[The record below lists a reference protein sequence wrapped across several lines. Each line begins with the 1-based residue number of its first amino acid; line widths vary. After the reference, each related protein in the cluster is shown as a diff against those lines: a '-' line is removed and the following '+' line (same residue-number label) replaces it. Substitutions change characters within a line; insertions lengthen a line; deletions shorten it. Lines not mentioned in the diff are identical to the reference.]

1 MESFNHKYENYTNAL
16 TRLKEALNI
25 QDPDE
30 VQIDGIIQ
38 RFEFT
43 FELAWKTIK
52 EYLEFMGIDISDMVG
67 PRGVLKA
74 AFEEGIIYD
83 GDLWIKMMEARNNM
97 SHRYDYEESR
107 KIYNDIK
114 EIYVS
119 LLEKLSSKLNRG
131 E

>member
-1 MESFNHKYENYTNAL
+1 METFNHKYENYINAL
-16 TRLKEALNI
+16 EKLKEALEI
-25 QDPDE
+25 EAPDE
-30 VQIDGIIQ
+30 VQVDGIIQ

-52 EYLEFMGIDISDMVG
+52 EYLEFMGVNNEMVG
-67 PRGVLKA
+67 PRGTLKT
-74 AFEEGIIYD
+74 AFQEGIIYD

-107 KIYNDIK
+107 RIYLDIK
-114 EIYVS
+114 NTYIT
-119 LLEKLSSKLNRG
+119 LLEKLSMKLKRG

>member
-1 MESFNHKYENYTNAL
+1 MESFNHKYQNYLNAL
-16 TRLKEALNI
+16 EKLKEAMQI
-25 QDPDE
+25 VEPDE

-52 EYLEFMGIDISDMVG
+52 EYLEFMGITEDMVG
-67 PRGVLKA
+67 PRGVLKI
-74 AFEEGIIYD
+74 AFAEGIIHD
-83 GDLWIKMMEARNNM
+83 GDTWIEMMAARNNV

-107 KIYNDIK
+107 QIYIKIK
-114 EIYVS
+114 EKYIT
-119 LLEKLSSKLNRG
+119 LLEQLCNKLNRG

>member
-1 MESFNHKYENYTNAL
+1 METFNHKYENYSNAL
-16 TRLKEALNI
+16 LKLKEALQI
-25 QDPDE
+25 EEPDE

-52 EYLEFMGIDISDMVG
+52 EYLEFMGVTSDMIG
-67 PRGVLKA
+67 PRGTLKA

-83 GDLWIKMMEARNNM
+83 GDTWIRMMEARNNM

-107 KIYNDIK
+107 RIYLDIK
-114 EIYVS
+114 KQITFS
-119 LLEKLSSKLNRG
+119 
-131 E
+131 

>member
-1 MESFNHKYENYTNAL
+1 MESFNHKYENYVNAL
-16 TRLKEALNI
+16 TKLKEALTIN
-25 QDPDE
+25 DPDE

-52 EYLEFMGIDISDMVG
+52 EYLGFMGIKDEIVG
-67 PRGVLKA
+67 PKGILKT

-83 GDLWIKMMEARNNM
+83 GDLWIKMMEARNSM

-114 EIYVS
+114 NTYVS
-119 LLEKLSSKLNRG
+119 LLEKLSNKLNRG